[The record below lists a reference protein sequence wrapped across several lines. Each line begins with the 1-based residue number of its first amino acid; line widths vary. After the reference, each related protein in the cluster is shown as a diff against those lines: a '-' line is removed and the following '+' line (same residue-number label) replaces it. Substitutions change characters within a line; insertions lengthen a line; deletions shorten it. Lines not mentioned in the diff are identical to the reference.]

1 MDERLMIDPIVYLL
15 LIIRSSHISAS
26 AFSKQEILISCCYIY
41 IYPGQ
46 LASPSSIPAGAYEF
60 VLFVSAPIPILSVVA
75 DPPSPSHSELFSPPT
90 PPPPDRD

>member
-1 MDERLMIDPIVYLL
+1 MIDPIVHLL

-26 AFSKQEILISCCYIY
+26 AFSKQEILISCYIYIY

-60 VLFVSAPIPILSVVA
+60 VLFVSAPIPIPILSVVA